1 MPEQKRGAD
10 KFARE
15 HEIKAGK
22 KPLSAGEVRK
32 KAEHFQDQ
40 SDY

>member
-10 KFARE
+10 KFALE

-22 KPLSAGEVRK
+22 MQLSARQVRK